1 MRFEKVSLK
10 KLRREIFY
18 EWAEEVGYDHSGKE
32 CFGTVRA
39 YSQDGIIFSKRDSDF
54 THWNPDAHIIP
65 CEPKEIQRKKAI
77 WRRRVPTGIKCPKP
91 EGDLIP
97 CWPDE
102 IEPKKVIWS
111 VIWKRYVPFDINQLT
126 DNSIKDI

>member
-1 MRFEKVSLK
+1 M
-10 KLRREIFY
+10 
-18 EWAEEVGYDHSGKE
+18 
-32 CFGTVRA
+32 RA
-39 YSQDGIIFSKRDSDF
+39 YSQDGIIFSKLDSDF
-54 THWNPDAHIIP
+54 THLNPDAHIIS
-65 CEPKEIQRKKAI
+65 CEPKEIKRKTTI
-77 WRRRVPTGIKCPKP
+77 WRRRVPTGIKCPQP